1 MLPQL
6 SLYLFGNIVFLFI
19 AAVVIDYNVVLLL
32 LVVKVDAELVLCL
45 FLTFEIT
52 TPITAPTATT
62 IPATICMMYDVAE
75 TSIYAYAFIAII
87 WANITIATIVNMI
100 L

>member
-6 SLYLFGNIVFLFI
+6 SLYLFGNVVFLFV

-45 FLTFEIT
+45 FLH
-52 TPITAPTATT
+52 
-62 IPATICMMYDVAE
+62 
-75 TSIYAYAFIAII
+75 
-87 WANITIATIVNMI
+87 

>member
-19 AAVVIDYNVVLLL
+19 DAVVIDYNVVLLL
-32 LVVKVDAELVLCL
+32 LVVKVNAELVLCL
-45 FLTFEIT
+45 FLH
-52 TPITAPTATT
+52 
-62 IPATICMMYDVAE
+62 
-75 TSIYAYAFIAII
+75 
-87 WANITIATIVNMI
+87 

>member
-32 LVVKVDAELVLCL
+32 LVVKVYAELVLCL
-45 FLTFEIT
+45 FLH
-52 TPITAPTATT
+52 
-62 IPATICMMYDVAE
+62 
-75 TSIYAYAFIAII
+75 
-87 WANITIATIVNMI
+87 

>member
-45 FLTFEIT
+45 FLH
-52 TPITAPTATT
+52 
-62 IPATICMMYDVAE
+62 
-75 TSIYAYAFIAII
+75 
-87 WANITIATIVNMI
+87 

>member
-6 SLYLFGNIVFLFI
+6 SLYLFGNIVFLYI

-45 FLTFEIT
+45 FLH
-52 TPITAPTATT
+52 
-62 IPATICMMYDVAE
+62 
-75 TSIYAYAFIAII
+75 
-87 WANITIATIVNMI
+87 